1 MKTLIN
7 RIRNCDSGATAME
20 LALMTPVFMAL
31 ITGIME
37 LAMILF
43 VAALM
48 EGGLRDASRFGITGF
63 EPEGATR
70 EARILDIV
78 SRNTA
83 GLVDM
88 NSASVETL
96 IYPSFGDIGGAEP
109 FIDSDPA
116 NGSYDAGETFT
127 DVNGNGEWDPDMGAA
142 GIGGP
147 GDVVV
152 YRLSYD
158 WSLLTPML
166 TGVIG
171 EGGKIRLAASV
182 VVRNEP
188 FDSAAGGP
196 LP

>member
-1 MKTLIN
+1 
-7 RIRNCDSGATAME
+7 ME
-20 LALMTPVFMAL
+20 FALLTPVFLAL

-63 EPEGATR
+63 EPEGKTR
-70 EARILDIV
+70 EERILEIV
-78 SRNTA
+78 GNNTI

-88 NSASVETL
+88 SSATVQSL

-109 FIDSDPA
+109 FVDADPA
-116 NGSYDAGETFT
+116 NGSYDSGETFT
-127 DVNGNGEWDPDMGAA
+127 DVNGNGSWDPDMGAA
-142 GIGGP
+142 GTGGP

-158 WSLLTPML
+158 WPLLTPIL
-166 TGVIG
+166 AGVIG
-171 EGGKIRLAASV
+171 EDGKLRLGASV
-182 VVRNEP
+182 IVRNEP
-188 FDSAAGGP
+188 YESAAGGA

>member
-63 EPEGATR
+63 EPEGLTR
-70 EARILDIV
+70 ESRILEIV
-78 SRNTA
+78 GRNTI

-88 NSASVETL
+88 NTASVDTL
-96 IYPSFGDIGGAEP
+96 IYPSFGDIGGPEP

-158 WSLLTPML
+158 WSLMTPML